1 MVRLRLLRHRELSK
15 CSAYGE
21 DPQSSDGVAEVGE
34 RALVQEVRRM
44 ALGLLATREYASV
57 ELVGRLE
64 SRGVP
69 RHLAQR
75 VIAQLAEEGLQSDER
90 FVEVF
95 VRSRLERGQGPLL
108 LRAELRA
115 RGIEDALIDVELDQ
129 STTFWIDKAHSAA
142 LRHFKVVPRS
152 REDWAAQ
159 ARYLGRK
166 GFTSSMIYAALGD
179 QRD

>member
-1 MVRLRLLRHRELSK
+1 MS
-15 CSAYGE
+15 GD
-21 DPQSSDGVAEVGE
+21 DPRSYNDATDDADVGE
-34 RALVQEVRRM
+34 TAQIPEVRRI
-44 ALGLLATREYASV
+44 ALGLLATREYAAV

-64 SRGVP
+64 ARGVP

-95 VRSRLERGQGPLL
+95 VRSRMERGQGPLL

-115 RGIEDALIDVELDQ
+115 RGIDDSLIDIELDQ
-129 STTFWIDKAHSAA
+129 STAFWIDKAHAAA
-142 LRHFKVVPRS
+142 LRHFKFVPRS

-166 GFTSSMIYAALGD
+166 GFSSSMIYSALGD